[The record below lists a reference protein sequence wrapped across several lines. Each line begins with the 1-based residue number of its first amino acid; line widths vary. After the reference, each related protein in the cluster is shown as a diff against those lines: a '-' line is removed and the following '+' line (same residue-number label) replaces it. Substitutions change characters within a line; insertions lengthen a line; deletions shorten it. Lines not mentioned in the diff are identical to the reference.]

1 MAKHWKLLSFAAM
14 DEALKELER
23 SPSARLGGG
32 WTVPQMLAHCAQSI
46 DYSVKGYPVARSALF
61 RKTIGPLALR
71 RFLSKGEMSHD
82 LEGAIPGAPPLQDGT
97 LQEGVARLRAA
108 IAGFQAHRGELA
120 PHFAYGPVTREQY
133 EKVHAMH
140 LANHLSAVEL

>member
-1 MAKHWKLLSFAAM
+1 MAKHWKLTTFAAM
-14 DEALKELER
+14 DEALRELER

-32 WTVPQMLAHCAQSI
+32 WSVAQMLAHCAQSI
-46 DYSVKGYPVARSALF
+46 DYSVKGYPTARSALF
-61 RKTIGPLALR
+61 RKTIGPLALK

-82 LEGAIPGAPPLQDGT
+82 LEGAIPGAPPLPDGT
-97 LQEGVARLRAA
+97 LQEGIARLRDAVA
-108 IAGFQAHRGELA
+108 RFQAHPGQLA